1 MVITV
6 LVAPLVPLVTLA
18 SVTTA
23 YAEATLPS
31 GFEDLVSVGV
41 LHQPTNVE
49 FFQDSRIF
57 VDEKSD
63 PITALSKSMTS
74 PRTSN
79 RRSVPTCAPRCT
91 TIETA
96 MCQV

>member
-1 MVITV
+1 VVITV
-6 LVAPLVPLVTLA
+6 LVAPLVTLA
-18 SVTTA
+18 SLTTA

-31 GFEDLVSVGV
+31 GFEDLVSVGG

-63 PITALSKSMTS
+63 PITALPKSMS
-74 PRTSN
+74 PPRTSN
-79 RRSVPTCAPRCT
+79 RRSVPT
-91 TIETA
+91 
-96 MCQV
+96 

>member
-1 MVITV
+1 VVITV
-6 LVAPLVPLVTLA
+6 LVAPLVTLA

-31 GFEDLVSVGV
+31 GFEDLVSVGG

-63 PITALSKSMTS
+63 PITALSSSMTS